1 MYVCMYTW
9 MVEYPLGYVCMYVC
23 MISQPFLCT
32 LEVIII
38 VLCKEENQRRLE
50 LEQSGQVADL
60 IRRRLELEFN
70 NEKKKM
76 QSTLELTISQL
87 NNSQKEV
94 IDKSLI
100 ANLVVSYFKKKRLS
114 LVNVYCRNTST
125 KQQASIYTC
134 T

>member
-1 MYVCMYTW
+1 
-9 MVEYPLGYVCMYVC
+9 
-23 MISQPFLCT
+23 
-32 LEVIII
+32 LEEIII

-114 LVNVYCRNTST
+114 LVNVHHRNTST
-125 KQQASIYTC
+125 ITAGINILYTYINIHPSIQTNKHIL
-134 T
+134 TPFKISVGKISKSS